1 MLSPTF
7 LFCVNHSP
15 LIPVFHILFLLPL
28 LDPLL
33 FDTSP
38 GGIKKANLADDLHRP
53 LIRKSSNSE
62 GTSSLAMRNVYH
74 SKIEMSINLWN
85 LHQR

>member
-1 MLSPTF
+1 MLFPH
-7 LFCVNHSP
+7 LPFCVKHSP

-38 GGIKKANLADDLHRP
+38 GGIKKANLADDS
-53 LIRKSSNSE
+53 IQ
-62 GTSSLAMRNVYH
+62 TSDKEKFKLR
-74 SKIEMSINLWN
+74 
-85 LHQR
+85 RD